1 MSIKKIL
8 ENKIRQL
15 IVRVKGIKKR
25 SLYCIAIGIVFAVLS
40 LITNKQSIYIRPN
53 EIERGSYGAQKTPYS
68 IKVDAENLAKNM
80 EFSVSV
86 SSKKYTKEKAD
97 EVFAKKIDQLRID
110 ILNENENLENV
121 NSKLNF
127 KSDLGEGVKASYSF
141 EPKRIEE
148 IYDKYSK
155 KTKTRNANKNKAT
168 KSIVNEK
175 VATKS
180 IATKSDVDD
189 FKYYVDYQKVIDGSG
204 NVNNDNFKVTEFCT
218 GYIVIQLSTEIKEKE
233 GSYKSE
239 KYMLPIRVVSKSLSP
254 IEAFRVA
261 FKKELI
267 NSDKETIN
275 EDTIKLPKVINDFR
289 IIYKEKR
296 NLGFLLMPLFGVLVA
311 ILLEARDKEAQKD
324 KAKRRL
330 RLLEIDF
337 AQIIS
342 KILLYVSS
350 GMTIRNSFIRLA
362 EQYQKAKRENVKFEH
377 RAAYEEI
384 VTVKNKLTS
393 GYSEIAA
400 YEEMAKN
407 INMRVYTRF
416 LNIIIQSI
424 KNGNKDLKN
433 ILNMEVQDA
442 LYERKQNAKK
452 LGEEA
457 ATKLVLP
464 LMMMLSIIMVVI
476 MVPAFMGM

>member
-1 MSIKKIL
+1 MSIKKVL
-8 ENKIRQL
+8 LNKIEQL
-15 IVRVKGIKKR
+15 IERVKKIKKR
-25 SLYCIAIGIVFAVLS
+25 SLYCIVAGLVFAVLS
-40 LITNKQSIYIRPN
+40 FFINDDSIYVRPN
-53 EIERGSYGAQKTPYS
+53 EIERGSYGTQKTPYS
-68 IKVDAENLAKNM
+68 IKVDAENLAKDM

-86 SSKKYTKEKAD
+86 SSRKYTKEEAD
-97 EVFAKKIDQLRID
+97 EIFLTKLEELKID
-110 ILNENENLENV
+110 ILNENESLEDV
-121 NSKLNF
+121 STKLNF
-127 KSDLGEGVKASYSF
+127 RSDLGDGIRASYSF
-141 EPKRIEE
+141 EPKRIDEYYE
-148 IYDKYSK
+148 KYGRKRK
-155 KTKTRNANKNKAT
+155 KST
-168 KSIVNEK
+168 KSEIEVSVATTS

-180 IATKSDVDD
+180 DIEN
-189 FKYYVDYQKVIDGSG
+189 FKYFVDYQNVIDGSG
-204 NVNNDNFKVTEFCT
+204 NVNNDNFKSSEFCT
-218 GYIVIQLSTEIKEKE
+218 GYIVIQLATEIKGKE
-233 GSYKSE
+233 GNYKSE
-239 KYMLPIRVVSKSLSP
+239 KFMLPIRIVSKKMTPL
-254 IEAFRVA
+254 EAFKVA
-261 FKKELI
+261 FKKELV
-267 NSDKETIN
+267 NSDKETID
-275 EDTIKLPKVINDFR
+275 EDTIKLPKFVNDFR
-289 IIYKEKR
+289 IIYKEKKK
-296 NLGFLLMPLFGVLVA
+296 LSFLLMPLLGIIVA
-311 ILLEARDKEAQKD
+311 ILLEAREKEVERE
-324 KAKRRL
+324 KAKRKI

-362 EQYQKAKRENVKFEH
+362 EQYQKTQKNDKNCET
-377 RAAYEEI
+377 RAAYEELI
-384 VTVKNKLTS
+384 IVKNKLSS
-393 GYSEIAA
+393 GYSEISA

>member
-1 MSIKKIL
+1 MSIIKSINLKI
-8 ENKIRQL
+8 KQL
-15 IVRVKGIKKR
+15 IEKVKRIKKR
-25 SLYCIAIGIVFAVLS
+25 SIYCIVAGLIFAVLS
-40 LITNKQSIYIRPN
+40 LFTNNNSIYVSPN
-53 EIERGSYGAQKTPYS
+53 EIERGSYGTQKTPYS
-68 IKVDAENLAKNM
+68 IKVDAENLEKNM
-80 EFSVSV
+80 EFTVSV
-86 SSKKYTKEKAD
+86 SSKKYTKEEAD
-97 EVFAKKIDQLRID
+97 EVFLKKIEELKLD
-110 ILNENENLENV
+110 ILNENESLENV

-127 KSDLGEGVKASYSF
+127 KGDLGDGIRASYAF
-141 EPKRIEE
+141 EPKRLDEF
-148 IYDKYSK
+148 YGKYNNRRK
-155 KTKTRNANKNKAT
+155 KKAT
-168 KSIVNEK
+168 KST
-175 VATKS
+175 ATE
-180 IATKSDVDD
+180 SDIDD
-189 FKYYVDYQKVIDGSG
+189 FRYFVDYQRVIDGSG
-204 NVNNDNFKVTEFCT
+204 NVNNEDFKSNEFCT
-218 GYIVIQLSTEIKEKE
+218 GHIVIQLSTEIKDKE

-239 KYMLPIRVVSKSLSP
+239 KYLFPIRVVSKKLSP
-254 IEAFRVA
+254 IEAFKVA

-267 NSDKETIN
+267 DSDKETIN
-275 EDTIKLPKVINDFR
+275 EDTIKLPKVVNSFKVN
-289 IIYKEKR
+289 YKEKKSIA
-296 NLGFLLMPLFGVLVA
+296 FLLMPLFGILVA
-311 ILLEARDKEAQKD
+311 LLLEAREKEEEKE
-324 KAKRRL
+324 KAKRRV

-362 EQYQKAKRENVKFEH
+362 EQYQKSKNVDKKNEP
-377 RAAYEEI
+377 RAAYEELI
-384 VTVKNKLTS
+384 VVKNKLTS
-393 GYSEIAA
+393 GYSEISA

>member
-1 MSIKKIL
+1 MNIRNVLK
-8 ENKIRQL
+8 NKIQQL
-15 IVRVKGIKKR
+15 IARVKRIKKR
-25 SLYCIAIGIVFAVLS
+25 SIYCVVAGLVFAILS
-40 LITNKQSIYIRPN
+40 LITNRQSIYVRPN
-53 EIERGSYGAQKTPYS
+53 ETERGSYGTQKTPYS
-68 IKVDAENLAKNM
+68 IKIDAENLAKNM

-86 SSKKYTKEKAD
+86 SSKKYTKDEAD
-97 EVFAKKIDQLRID
+97 EAFAKKIGELKID
-110 ILNENENLENV
+110 ILNENDSFESI

-127 KSDLGEGVKASYSF
+127 KSDLGDGVRASYAF
-141 EPKRIEE
+141 EPKKIEE
-148 IYDKYSK
+148 YYDRYNSPK
-155 KTKTRNANKNKAT
+155 KRKAT
-168 KSIVNEK
+168 KSDLL
-175 VATKS
+175 ATVS
-180 IATKSDVDD
+180 IATRSGIDD
-189 FKYYVDYQKVIDGSG
+189 FKYFVDYQKVIDGSG
-204 NVNNDNFKVTEFCT
+204 NVNNENFKLTEFCT
-218 GYIVIQLSTEIKEKE
+218 GFIVIQLSTEIKDKE

-239 KYMLPIRVVSKSLSP
+239 KYMLPVRVVSKKLTP
-254 IEAFRVA
+254 IEAFKVA
-261 FKKELI
+261 FKKELD

-289 IIYKEKR
+289 IIYKENR
-296 NLGFLLMPLFGVLVA
+296 NLGFLLMPIFGVLVA
-311 ILLEARDKEAQKD
+311 ILLEARDKEEEKE
-324 KAKRRL
+324 KAKRRI

-362 EQYQKAKRENVKFEH
+362 EQYQKSKSGIKNFEN
-377 RAAYEEI
+377 RAAYEEL
-384 VTVKNKLTS
+384 VVVKNKLAS
-393 GYSEIAA
+393 GYSEINA

-407 INMRVYTRF
+407 INLRIYTRF

>member
-1 MSIKKIL
+1 MNIRNVLK
-8 ENKIRQL
+8 NKIQQL
-15 IVRVKGIKKR
+15 VVRVKRIKKR
-25 SLYCIAIGIVFAVLS
+25 SIYCVVAGFIFAILS
-40 LITNKQSIYIRPN
+40 FFTNQQSIYVRPN
-53 EIERGSYGAQKTPYS
+53 EIERGSYGTQKTPYL
-68 IKVDAENLAKNM
+68 IKIDAENLAKNM

-86 SSKKYTKEKAD
+86 SSKKYKREEAD
-97 EVFAKKIDQLRID
+97 DVFTKKIDELKVD
-110 ILNENENLENV
+110 ILNENENFENI

-127 KSDLGEGVKASYSF
+127 KSDLGDGIRASYAF
-141 EPKRIEE
+141 EPKRIDEF
-148 IYDKYSK
+148 YDKHKTTRK
-155 KTKTRNANKNKAT
+155 KKAT
-168 KSIVNEK
+168 KSELL
-175 VATKS
+175 ATTS
-180 IATKSDVDD
+180 IATISDIDD
-189 FKYYVDYQKVIDGSG
+189 FKYFVDYQKVIDGSG
-204 NVNNDNFKVTEFCT
+204 NVNNENFKATEFCT
-218 GYIVIQLSTEIKEKE
+218 GFIVIQLSTEIKEKE

-239 KYMLPIRVVSKSLSP
+239 KYMLPVRVVSKKLSP
-254 IEAFRVA
+254 LEAFKVA
-261 FKKELI
+261 FKKELV

-289 IIYKEKR
+289 VVYKENR
-296 NLGFLLMPLFGVLVA
+296 NLGFLLMPIFGVLVA
-311 ILLEARDKEAQKD
+311 ILLEARDKEEEKE
-324 KAKRRL
+324 KAKRRI

-362 EQYQKAKRENVKFEH
+362 EQYQKSKNDTKNFEP
-377 RAAYEEI
+377 RAAYEELI
-384 VTVKNKLTS
+384 VVKNKLAS
-393 GYSEIAA
+393 GYSEVSA

-407 INMRVYTRF
+407 INLRIYTRF